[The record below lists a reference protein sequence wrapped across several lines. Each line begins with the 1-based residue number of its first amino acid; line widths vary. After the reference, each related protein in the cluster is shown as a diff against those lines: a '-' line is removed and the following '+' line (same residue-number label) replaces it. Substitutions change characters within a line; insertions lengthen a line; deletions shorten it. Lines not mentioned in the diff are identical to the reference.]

1 MRRIFVSVFFAV
13 ASVLAQEAP
22 VSVSQEPV
30 SQDSVTP
37 SVSQNTAT
45 TAPAA
50 PKAVEPAPDSAALAV
65 KLTEPDSVKVEKAPA
80 DSVKKGGLLDALF
93 PVQPDEMISKGH
105 AYAGAT
111 LSLIQANTEDDALNI
126 LIGDVYEAYGYTF
139 TVEAFGGYFFR
150 DAMAIGV
157 RAGYSRTWFDID
169 FSILEDLMD
178 VKEHRKYVSNGFFV
192 QPLLKNYL
200 KVLDSRLFYLFN
212 ETSALEAQRD
222 AVSAKAQELSGF
234 EKKVKSAADRLSS
247 GQASAETFRVLV
259 AGRAS
264 AAQRL
269 SAVRS
274 ALAPGMWLEK
284 WDQGRITVR
293 YWKDSIRKSSGKTP
307 EELVKDKLRGKPAVV
322 DPDSVKISDMSEI
335 GKNAQVAQ
343 FTVELK
349 FK

>member
-178 VKEHRKYVSNGFFV
+178 IKERRKYVSNGFFV

-212 ETSALEAQRD
+212 ETSIMVEYSYGISQTDNGEDMKKTRNRGWSIEAGINPGICVMVLNRI
-222 AVSAKAQELSGF
+222 AF
-234 EKKVKSAADRLSS
+234 ETSVGLLGLSS
-247 GQASAETFRVLV
+247 SIVDVEENNETKSCVVYNVVNFTINLLAIKFSLV
-259 AGRAS
+259 
-264 AAQRL
+264 
-269 SAVRS
+269 
-274 ALAPGMWLEK
+274 
-284 WDQGRITVR
+284 T
-293 YWKDSIRKSSGKTP
+293 
-307 EELVKDKLRGKPAVV
+307 
-322 DPDSVKISDMSEI
+322 
-335 GKNAQVAQ
+335 
-343 FTVELK
+343 F
-349 FK
+349 F

>member
-22 VSVSQEPV
+22 VSVSQQPV

-37 SVSQNTAT
+37 SVSQDTAA
-45 TAPAA
+45 APVA

-80 DSVKKGGLLDALF
+80 DSAKKGGLLDALF

-212 ETSALEAQRD
+212 ETSIMVEYSYGISQTDDGEDMKKTRNRGWSIEAGINPGICVMVLNRI
-222 AVSAKAQELSGF
+222 AF
-234 EKKVKSAADRLSS
+234 ETSVGLLGLSS
-247 GQASAETFRVLV
+247 SIVDVEENNETKSRVVYNVVNFTINL
-259 AGRAS
+259 
-264 AAQRL
+264 
-269 SAVRS
+269 
-274 ALAPGMWLEK
+274 LA
-284 WDQGRITVR
+284 
-293 YWKDSIRKSSGKTP
+293 
-307 EELVKDKLRGKPAVV
+307 
-322 DPDSVKISDMSEI
+322 
-335 GKNAQVAQ
+335 
-343 FTVELK
+343 LK
-349 FK
+349 FSLVTFF

>member
-1 MRRIFVSVFFAV
+1 MRRIFVSVFFAL

-212 ETSALEAQRD
+212 ETSIMVEYSYGISQTDNGEDMKKTRNRGWSIEAGINPGICVMVLNRI
-222 AVSAKAQELSGF
+222 AF
-234 EKKVKSAADRLSS
+234 ETSVGLLGLSS
-247 GQASAETFRVLV
+247 SIVDVEENNETKSRVVYNVVNLTIN
-259 AGRAS
+259 
-264 AAQRL
+264 L
-269 SAVRS
+269 
-274 ALAPGMWLEK
+274 LA
-284 WDQGRITVR
+284 
-293 YWKDSIRKSSGKTP
+293 
-307 EELVKDKLRGKPAVV
+307 
-322 DPDSVKISDMSEI
+322 
-335 GKNAQVAQ
+335 
-343 FTVELK
+343 LK
-349 FK
+349 FSLVTFF

>member
-1 MRRIFVSVFFAV
+1 MRRIFISVFFVV

-22 VSVSQEPV
+22 VSVSQQPV
-30 SQDSVTP
+30 SQDSVIP
-37 SVSQNTAT
+37 SVSQDTAA

-212 ETSALEAQRD
+212 ETSIMVEYSYGISQTDNGEDMKKTRNRGWSIEAGINPGICVMVLNRI
-222 AVSAKAQELSGF
+222 AF
-234 EKKVKSAADRLSS
+234 ETSVGLLGLSS
-247 GQASAETFRVLV
+247 SIIDVEENGETKSRVVYNVVNFTINL
-259 AGRAS
+259 
-264 AAQRL
+264 
-269 SAVRS
+269 
-274 ALAPGMWLEK
+274 LA
-284 WDQGRITVR
+284 
-293 YWKDSIRKSSGKTP
+293 
-307 EELVKDKLRGKPAVV
+307 
-322 DPDSVKISDMSEI
+322 
-335 GKNAQVAQ
+335 
-343 FTVELK
+343 LK
-349 FK
+349 FSLVTFF

>member
-22 VSVSQEPV
+22 VSVSQQPV

-37 SVSQNTAT
+37 SVSQDIAA

-80 DSVKKGGLLDALF
+80 DSAKKGGLLDALF
-93 PVQPDEMISKGH
+93 PVEPDEMISKGH

-212 ETSALEAQRD
+212 ETSIMVEYSYGISQTDNGEDMKKTRNRGWSIEAGINPGICVMVLNRI
-222 AVSAKAQELSGF
+222 AF
-234 EKKVKSAADRLSS
+234 ETSVGLLGLSS
-247 GQASAETFRVLV
+247 SIVDVEENNETKSRVVYNVVNFTINL
-259 AGRAS
+259 
-264 AAQRL
+264 
-269 SAVRS
+269 
-274 ALAPGMWLEK
+274 LA
-284 WDQGRITVR
+284 
-293 YWKDSIRKSSGKTP
+293 
-307 EELVKDKLRGKPAVV
+307 
-322 DPDSVKISDMSEI
+322 
-335 GKNAQVAQ
+335 
-343 FTVELK
+343 LK
-349 FK
+349 FSLVTFF

>member
-22 VSVSQEPV
+22 VSVSQQPV

-37 SVSQNTAT
+37 SVSQDTAA
-45 TAPAA
+45 APVA

-65 KLTEPDSVKVEKAPA
+65 KLTEPNSVKVEKAPA

-212 ETSALEAQRD
+212 ETSIMVEYSYGISQTDNGEDMKKTRNRGWSIEAGINPGICVMVLNRI
-222 AVSAKAQELSGF
+222 AF
-234 EKKVKSAADRLSS
+234 ETSVGLLGLSS
-247 GQASAETFRVLV
+247 SIVDVEENNETKSRVVYNVVNFTINL
-259 AGRAS
+259 
-264 AAQRL
+264 
-269 SAVRS
+269 
-274 ALAPGMWLEK
+274 LA
-284 WDQGRITVR
+284 
-293 YWKDSIRKSSGKTP
+293 
-307 EELVKDKLRGKPAVV
+307 
-322 DPDSVKISDMSEI
+322 
-335 GKNAQVAQ
+335 
-343 FTVELK
+343 LK
-349 FK
+349 FSLVTFF

>member
-22 VSVSQEPV
+22 VSVSQQPV

-37 SVSQNTAT
+37 SVSQNTAA

-65 KLTEPDSVKVEKAPA
+65 KLIEPDSVKVEKAPA

-93 PVQPDEMISKGH
+93 PVEPDEMISKGH
-105 AYAGAT
+105 VYAGAT

-212 ETSALEAQRD
+212 ETSIMVEYSYGISQTDNGEDMKKTRNRGWSIEAGINPGICVMVLNRI
-222 AVSAKAQELSGF
+222 AF
-234 EKKVKSAADRLSS
+234 ETSVGLLGLSS
-247 GQASAETFRVLV
+247 SIVDVEENNETKSRVVYNVVNFTINL
-259 AGRAS
+259 
-264 AAQRL
+264 
-269 SAVRS
+269 
-274 ALAPGMWLEK
+274 LA
-284 WDQGRITVR
+284 
-293 YWKDSIRKSSGKTP
+293 
-307 EELVKDKLRGKPAVV
+307 
-322 DPDSVKISDMSEI
+322 
-335 GKNAQVAQ
+335 
-343 FTVELK
+343 LK
-349 FK
+349 FSLVTFF

>member
-22 VSVSQEPV
+22 VSVSQQPV

-37 SVSQNTAT
+37 SVSQNTAA

-65 KLTEPDSVKVEKAPA
+65 KLIEPDSVKVEKAPA

-200 KVLDSRLFYLFN
+200 KVLDSRVFYLFN
-212 ETSALEAQRD
+212 ETSVSVEYSYGISQTDDGEDMKKTRNRGWSIEAGINPGICVMVLNRI
-222 AVSAKAQELSGF
+222 AF
-234 EKKVKSAADRLSS
+234 ETSVGLLGLSS
-247 GQASAETFRVLV
+247 SIVDVEENNETKSRVVYNVVNFTINL
-259 AGRAS
+259 
-264 AAQRL
+264 
-269 SAVRS
+269 
-274 ALAPGMWLEK
+274 LA
-284 WDQGRITVR
+284 
-293 YWKDSIRKSSGKTP
+293 
-307 EELVKDKLRGKPAVV
+307 
-322 DPDSVKISDMSEI
+322 
-335 GKNAQVAQ
+335 
-343 FTVELK
+343 LK
-349 FK
+349 FSLVTFF

>member
-212 ETSALEAQRD
+212 ETSIMVEYSYGISQTDNGEDMKKTRNRGWSIEAGINPGICVMVLNRI
-222 AVSAKAQELSGF
+222 AF
-234 EKKVKSAADRLSS
+234 ETSVGLLGLSS
-247 GQASAETFRVLV
+247 SIVDVEENNETKSRVVYNVVNFTINL
-259 AGRAS
+259 
-264 AAQRL
+264 
-269 SAVRS
+269 
-274 ALAPGMWLEK
+274 LA
-284 WDQGRITVR
+284 
-293 YWKDSIRKSSGKTP
+293 
-307 EELVKDKLRGKPAVV
+307 
-322 DPDSVKISDMSEI
+322 
-335 GKNAQVAQ
+335 
-343 FTVELK
+343 LK
-349 FK
+349 FSLVTFF